1 MTTPLLSEWEIPS
14 LSGASQLTS
23 KPFMYAAMVVTLLSS
38 CIEPKGLSQESPQS
52 ARIEHKTTD
61 SDHKPMLKIMET
73 EIRAVIRQLH
83 KNKNIYPLTEINPL
97 LQKELD
103 TICTHIQNDLIA
115 GRIFCSLPKVKTA
128 LSSALW
134 KIFWDIPEGDIQIG
148 LTPVTTNEKWAVFAE
163 ISAHLWGRSYTSTL
177 MIPTDKYMNKTFPRP
192 IGAWEFATLI
202 RQSMKDEFLLHIRH
216 KLEATLSMQ
225 TISDDSIPDILENM
239 RPLLL
244 DEEEWFRA
252 IGHTLS
258 GPVTISPIGDKDLIE
273 IIITTNSP
281 EWELRFTF

>member
-83 KNKNIYPLTEINPL
+83 K
-97 LQKELD
+97 
-103 TICTHIQNDLIA
+103 
-115 GRIFCSLPKVKTA
+115 
-128 LSSALW
+128 
-134 KIFWDIPEGDIQIG
+134 
-148 LTPVTTNEKWAVFAE
+148 VFAE